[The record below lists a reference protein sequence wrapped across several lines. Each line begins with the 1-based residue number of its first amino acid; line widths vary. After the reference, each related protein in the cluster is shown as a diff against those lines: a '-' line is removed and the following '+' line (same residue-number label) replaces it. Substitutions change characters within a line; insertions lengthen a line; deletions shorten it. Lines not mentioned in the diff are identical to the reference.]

1 MEDGTHILRVVAAFA
16 LVLSLMWLLSWAIR
30 RFGEGRFMAAAR
42 ADRRL
47 KIIEHIAVD
56 TKNRLVLVRRDDKE
70 HLLLVSNDH
79 ALVVE
84 QGIKAKA
91 QPKENQN
98 VKK

>member
-1 MEDGTHILRVVAAFA
+1 MDSTQVLKVIMAFA
-16 LVLSLMWLLSWAIR
+16 LVLSLMWLLSFLIKK
-30 RFGEGRFMAAAR
+30 FGDSKFMTVNR

-47 KIIEHIAVD
+47 KLIEHLPID

-70 HLLLVSNDH
+70 HLLLVSHEH

-91 QPKENQN
+91 EPKEKQPKE
-98 VKK
+98 K